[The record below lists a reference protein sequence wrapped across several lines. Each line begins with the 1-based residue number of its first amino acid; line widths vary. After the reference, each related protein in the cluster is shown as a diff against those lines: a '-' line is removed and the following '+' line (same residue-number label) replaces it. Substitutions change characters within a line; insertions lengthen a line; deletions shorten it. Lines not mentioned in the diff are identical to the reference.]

1 MTGIPGLA
9 LSGAKPRLL
18 TVALLVLLGS
28 CWGLYYPIFKFA
40 VRSGLPYSGI
50 MMAITGGV
58 AIALLAVAF
67 ARGRP
72 PVFRRHT
79 GRFYIVCAM
88 LGYLVPYAFAL
99 FATSR
104 VDAAVL
110 TLIGATSPII
120 TLCLA
125 ALTRTE
131 RMTGR
136 RLLSI
141 ALGAA
146 SVAILVIPEASF
158 AGDTVLVG
166 MLAGFGVPLSYSS
179 YHVFVSRHW
188 PVGFDSFQV
197 ASGEA
202 VLALLIMLPVLFF
215 SGGMSVFTGGWTSGH
230 WAILAAIGFT
240 TLTCWLYFEI
250 IRLGGPVFVSQ
261 ANFVTVFAGV
271 IWGMTLLGERP
282 SPWLWASLVLLIGSL
297 VVLAGSRRKTATT

>member
-1 MTGIPGLA
+1 
-9 LSGAKPRLL
+9 
-18 TVALLVLLGS
+18 
-28 CWGLYYPIFKFA
+28 

-58 AIALLAVAF
+58 ALMLLAVAF

-79 GRFYIVCAM
+79 GRFYLVCAM
-88 LGYLVPYAFAL
+88 LGYLVPYSFAL

-141 ALGAA
+141 VLGAA
-146 SVAILVIPEASF
+146 SVAILIIPQASF
-158 AGDTVLVG
+158 ASDTVLAG

-202 VLALLIMLPVLFF
+202 LVALLIMLPVLFF
-215 SGGMSVFTGGWTSGH
+215 FGGISVFTGGWTSGH

-282 SPWLWASLVLLIGSL
+282 GTWLWVSLLFLIGSL
-297 VVLAGSRRKTATT
+297 VVLAGSRRKAS